1 METKKAFVKE
11 YLCEISTARDKLMAV
26 MGEFQNHRSKPQW
39 VERECPA
46 KPYVPY
52 GIKRYRDREKHKLNN
67 RNGQQNFTKCEIY
80 TSFMIG

>member
-1 METKKAFVKE
+1 MSEPAQQTVVGGKRISKA
-11 YLCEISTARDKLMAV
+11 
-26 MGEFQNHRSKPQW
+26 
-39 VERECPA
+39 
-46 KPYVPY
+46 YVPY